1 MCPFLEHQGWIFERC
16 QVFPSHASAFRMPL
30 KVWCSFEVLRAL
42 WKCLSKRSQ
51 EVSQAPQGQLFPT
64 QQLQTALRSERS
76 KCPLEA
82 GVLSHSG
89 KGCFHWGSGN
99 VELPCYIPPIQ
110 GKESSVKCEMGINH
124 IYSSQETWD
133 TCLETHY
140 HHRTGSV
147 PSLAVEGCW
156 HGVRDGTGRY
166 GKAAAD

>member
-1 MCPFLEHQGWIFERC
+1 M
-16 QVFPSHASAFRMPL
+16 FPSHASAFRMPL

-133 TCLETHY
+133 MFRNSLSPQNWICPLAGGGKVLAWGQGW
-140 HHRTGSV
+140 HREVWKGSSRLNCCQ
-147 PSLAVEGCW
+147 PL
-156 HGVRDGTGRY
+156 
-166 GKAAAD
+166 